1 MPAERHVTRLRRPVL
16 AERLAAA
23 VDRGHVRLV
32 APGGAGKTCALEDA
46 LELRGGT
53 AAWVRCTPADADP
66 GRLVA
71 KLVTEVDRGAPG
83 AAGELPEILLRATE
97 PIPALRA
104 ARALAEALARHDRAA
119 PAAPGDHVP
128 EPADREP
135 PFDQAPAP
143 HGPALAIAIDD
154 AEHLSEDALDVLRA
168 LAEAEVPGL
177 RLVVL
182 ADRDLPLEGFAGF
195 EPAHLAFTHREVAA
209 LLGPPPPAAESVWSA
224 TGGRPLLVAIAASTR
239 SVTPSG
245 ASSEGD
251 LEAALLDPL
260 PPAVQEGLVDAALAP
275 ELDDAVA
282 RALELPDGF
291 AEVVRRSGIP
301 QRDEAGAVVLHPL
314 VRALLVRRLERDR
327 PAGYRQLL
335 HGRVAAGLDAAGRGP
350 EAVEHWLE
358 VPERAA
364 AAVARHAEALL
375 ETAPATVTR
384 WLGRIGGPER
394 TAPELRAID
403 GRFAVAAGRPL
414 DAVEPLHAAILG
426 FEARGD
432 VNQAWAARLA
442 LADALAI
449 AERYDAVLPLARGFE
464 TAGAPVAPMTG
475 IVAAAA
481 EAALGSFD
489 AAVEHFERAVA
500 LPHGDNFAP
509 FADAFRATWVDVVR
523 GDLDAARR
531 RVRAAVAALERI
543 DPFGRL
549 AYVLAM
555 QAAIEE
561 ERGEDAAA
569 LATIARAR
577 AVAARMALGGRV
589 EDVGRRL
596 AAGVHARAGRLEEAE
611 ADLAGIEGGG
621 AGWFAGDVQI
631 TRAAIA
637 AARGRHDQALAEAQR
652 ALDGGAMEVW
662 RSRARGAAL
671 LAPVLAQA
679 GEAGF
684 ARDLLEQALAS
695 APEQATRARLLAMR
709 AWLRS
714 RDGDEPGA
722 AEGVAEALA
731 DAGTSAG
738 HLLRRE
744 RARLAPLL
752 ELAVA
757 RGTVPSAV
765 AMAVRGAA
773 AP

>member
-1 MPAERHVTRLRRPVL
+1 VPAERHLKRLRRPVL

-23 VDRGHVRLV
+23 VDRGHVRLA

-46 LELRGGT
+46 LDLRGGE

-71 KLVTEVDRGAPG
+71 KLAAEVGRAAPG
-83 AAGELPEILLRATE
+83 AAGELPEILARATE
-97 PIPALRA
+97 PIPAPRA
-104 ARALAEALARHDRAA
+104 ARALAATLAQ
-119 PAAPGDHVP
+119 
-128 EPADREP
+128 RE
-135 PFDQAPAP
+135 
-143 HGPALAIAIDD
+143 LAIAVDD
-154 AEHLSEDALDVLRA
+154 AEHLGPESLDVLRT
-168 LAEAEVPGL
+168 LAGAPGL
-177 RLVVL
+177 RLAVL
-182 ADRDLPLEGFAGF
+182 SDRELPLDGFAEF

-209 LLGPPPPAAESVWSA
+209 LLGPPPPAAENVWSA
-224 TGGRPLLVAIAASTR
+224 TGGRPLLVALAATTR
-239 SVTPSG
+239 RVPVSG
-245 ASSEGD
+245 APADED
-251 LEAALLDPL
+251 LAAALLEPL
-260 PPAVQEGLVDAALAP
+260 SPAAREGLIDAALAP
-275 ELDDAVA
+275 ELDAAVA
-282 RALELPDGF
+282 RALELPEGF
-291 AEVVRRSGIP
+291 AEDVRRSGIP
-301 QRDEAGAVVLHPL
+301 QREQAGAVVLHPL
-314 VRALLVRRLERDR
+314 VRALLVRMLEQER
-327 PAGYRQLL
+327 PPGYRELL

-364 AAVARHAEALL
+364 AAVARHAEPLL
-375 ETAPATVTR
+375 MTAPATVER
-384 WLGRIGGPER
+384 WLGRIDGPER
-394 TAPELRAID
+394 MAPELQAIE
-403 GRFAVAAGRPL
+403 GRLAVAAGRPL
-414 DAVEPLHAAILG
+414 DAVEPLRGAILG

-432 VNQAWAARLA
+432 ANQAWAARLA

-475 IVAAAA
+475 IVTAAA

-489 AAVEHFERAVA
+489 DAVEHFERAVA
-500 LPHGDNFAP
+500 LPHGEPFAP

-561 ERGEDAAA
+561 ERGEDEAA
-569 LATIARAR
+569 LETIARAR
-577 AVAARMALGGRV
+577 AVAARKALGGHV

-596 AAGVHARAGRLEEAE
+596 AAGLHARAGRLEEAE
-611 ADLAGIEGGG
+611 AELAGLEGAG
-621 AGWFAGDVQI
+621 AGWYAGDVQI
-631 TRAAIA
+631 TRATIA
-637 AARGRHDQALAEAQR
+637 AARSRHEQALAEAQR

-671 LAPVLAQA
+671 LAPVLADA

-684 ARDLLEQALAS
+684 ARDLLEQAIAS

-714 RDGDEPGA
+714 RDGDEAGA

-744 RARLAPLL
+744 RPRLAPLL

-757 RGTVPSAV
+757 RGAVPSAV